1 METTS
6 TVFCS
11 SDSGFASHMNG
22 QPYQVKEANRT
33 CPTDPDGPQWKCQS
47 SKPHLTMHC
56 AKARQELSRAR
67 QVTADRNLKR
77 SRSTGKAFPVPIA
90 NGHTSTF
97 LRRRPHAVRR
107 PPRLLLLPDSLWR

>member
-33 CPTDPDGPQWKCQS
+33 CPTDPDGPQRTMPIKQAS
-47 SKPHLTMHC
+47 PHYALR
-56 AKARQELSRAR
+56 KSEART
-67 QVTADRNLKR
+67 V
-77 SRSTGKAFPVPIA
+77 TGKA
-90 NGHTSTF
+90 GYC
-97 LRRRPHAVRR
+97 
-107 PPRLLLLPDSLWR
+107 